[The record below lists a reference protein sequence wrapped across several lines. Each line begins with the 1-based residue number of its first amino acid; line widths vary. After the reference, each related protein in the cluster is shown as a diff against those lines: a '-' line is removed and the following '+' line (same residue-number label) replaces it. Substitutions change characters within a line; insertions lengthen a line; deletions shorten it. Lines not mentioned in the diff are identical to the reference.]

1 MIRSAVSSAS
11 FRPAAM
17 PSKVGSTARSSLTPR
32 RFTGVRRRRPGAGV
46 RRVRSRHRTAHRQ
59 MPDDGISRIPTPGPA
74 PPEFRARRCRSA
86 CGRSP
91 SHAHNRHSDRAADR
105 RIQARKAHRE
115 KRSPLFSSFESAQR
129 TDTGPGRNAR
139 KQEPTDRTDFSL
151 QHSMQHKE
159 THPLVRFRIVRER
172 GQQHQ
177 PDSGDALQESVFALP
192 AAVGSG
198 PCGQCRGC

>member
-11 FRPAAM
+11 SRTAAM
-17 PSKVGSTARSSLTPR
+17 PSKVGSTTRSSLTPR

-59 MPDDGISRIPTPGPA
+59 MPDDGISRIPAPGPA

-115 KRSPLFSSFESAQR
+115 KRSPLFHHSNRRSVRIRGRAGTPGNRNRQTGQTSPRNTQCSIKKRIHWSDFGSFASAASSISPIPAMPSRSPYSRF
-129 TDTGPGRNAR
+129 
-139 KQEPTDRTDFSL
+139 
-151 QHSMQHKE
+151 
-159 THPLVRFRIVRER
+159 HP
-172 GQQHQ
+172 
-177 PDSGDALQESVFALP
+177 PYST
-192 AAVGSG
+192 
-198 PCGQCRGC
+198 PCHAP